1 MTKKLFALL
10 IITIIS
16 ASNAFADWIV
26 PISSLPQNS
35 RSFIQQIYPDA
46 QIWKVERDDGKFEVK
61 LSNGTYINFDKN
73 GDWNYIISDDMIK
86 ENVLPRNIANKVKSI
101 MKRYNNASIFEINK
115 RINFYRIKLT
125 NSLELCI
132 SHKGDLLA

>member
-1 MTKKLFALL
+1 MTNTLNLFIKITPSKLPE
-10 IITIIS
+10 
-16 ASNAFADWIV
+16 NAKRFIECYFGKVKIV
-26 PISSLPQNS
+26 YIDK
-35 RSFIQQIYPDA
+35 IKDEY
-46 QIWKVERDDGKFEVK
+46 EVK

-86 ENVLPRNIANKVKSI
+86 ENVLPRNIANKVKSV
-101 MKRYNNASIFEINK
+101 MKRYTNASIFEINK